1 MFITF
6 EGIDG
11 CGKTTQIRY
20 LTDFLEQN
28 GFEVVATREPGGT
41 DFSEQ
46 LRDILLHSKHKIS
59 PISEL
64 FLFNAA
70 RAHLVETLIL
80 PAIKNN
86 KVVISDRFYD
96 STLAYQGYGR
106 GLNKEDIEKCNE
118 IIKQM
123 GAIPNVTFLLDIS
136 TEDALQRREG
146 ERKDRIESADIN
158 FFEKVRN
165 GYLKIAEQEPNRVKI
180 INASQEKHETFEK
193 IKKII
198 QEIMKI

>member
-28 GFEVVATREPGGT
+28 GFEVIATREPGGT
-41 DFSEQ
+41 DFSEH

-70 RAHLVETLIL
+70 RAHLIETLIL

-146 ERKDRIESADIN
+146 EKKDRIESSDIN

-165 GYLKIAEQEPNRVKI
+165 GYLKIAEQEPNRVKV
-180 INASQEKHETFEK
+180 INASQEKHITSEK